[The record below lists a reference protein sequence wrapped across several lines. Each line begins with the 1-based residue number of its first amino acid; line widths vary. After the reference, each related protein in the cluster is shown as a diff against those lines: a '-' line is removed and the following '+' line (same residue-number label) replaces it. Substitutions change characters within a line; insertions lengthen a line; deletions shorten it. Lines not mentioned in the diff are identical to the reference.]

1 MSISCAT
8 EFTGLPDENS
18 KFSAEF
24 EEYKR
29 AQREKHE
36 QQNSLLVEKEK
47 KEENVAEE
55 EKEEENAGVIKEDE
69 PTSPTIDHRTPLM
82 SPTVTASSSNGGA
95 SSSRGANEVRLN
107 SSVDALRKSAGG
119 ERRNSLDKVLSF
131 FKKDSPTLSS
141 KDKEKIKLEN
151 EKREQDFR
159 MAHLI
164 AELEMS
170 GKSEQEIQVHLFHLR
185 DQAQFRRPR
194 SNSVGD
200 FFKSIQQAF
209 KEEFTARRDLSTVHV
224 ASENPFHAA
233 PPGEYAS
240 ELGYTYE
247 DLLTLESVPRG
258 IKKLDHLPLL
268 VYVGQE
274 LPVSQTMCAICMT
287 EFQKDENLRSLQ
299 CSHYFHRECI
309 DKWLSVG
316 TTCPV
321 CKGEVDDE
329 C

>member
-8 EFTGLPDENS
+8 EFTSLPENS

-36 QQNSLLVEKEK
+36 QQNSLIGKEK
-47 KEENVAEE
+47 KEEENVAEE
-55 EKEEENAGVIKEDE
+55 EKEEENAGVIKEDG

-82 SPTVTASSSNGGA
+82 SPTVTASSSSNGGA

-107 SSVDALRKSAGG
+107 SSVEVLRKSAGG

-200 FFKSIQQAF
+200 FFKNIQQAF

-274 LPVSQTMCAICMT
+274 LPVSQTSCAICMT
-287 EFQKDENLRSLQ
+287 EFVKDENLRSLQ
-299 CSHYFHRECI
+299 CSHHFHRECI

-321 CKGEVDDE
+321 CKGEVDEE